1 MSLTPVTE
9 GQSVTLTCRSSCPV
23 DTNPTYIWYHTRQPV
38 TNQHTISGNTL
49 TLSSVSKRDAGRY
62 SCALRGHEDHPS
74 PSVCVLNCWSVVYT
88 HQSICAVKG
97 SSVDLGCSYSYPSN
111 VIVTETFWHKPEMM
125 EDLSKKGEYANRVT
139 YLGNNDSD
147 SAMRIEDLRESDSG
161 EYRFRFLTNDTA
173 GRFSGSPG
181 ISLSVLTL
189 QVEMSP
195 TTVTEGQSVTLT
207 CRPTCDTGVEPTF
220 VWYKNGLPVANQ
232 RRTTYRTMTI
242 NSVSKTHSGR
252 YSCAVQGHENHPSP
266 AVALNVQYSPKNTSA
281 SISPS
286 SNIVEGNSVTLTCSS
301 DANPPVHNYTW
312 YKINRGETTV
322 GSGQNYNIFNIN
334 SEDTGQYYC
343 RATNVVGFSNST
355 FLSIDVFYSPKNT
368 SASIS
373 PSSNI
378 VEGNSVTLTCS
389 SDANP
394 PVHNYTWYKINRGVT
409 TVGSGQNHSINI
421 IKSEDTGQYYCRMEN
436 SVGSTNSTVLY
447 VNVSYSPKNTS
458 TSISPP
464 GDIVEGNSVTLTCS
478 SDANPPVYNYTWYK
492 INRGETTLESGQNHS
507 INNIKSEDTGQYY
520 CRVGN
525 SVGSI
530 NSTVLRRQTSTKGR
544 DRIADDRQGDSG
556 PVCDDIAAVPMTSDP
571 KQRVDS
577 GDEDDVQYA
586 SVQFKARNKDKAPD
600 CTATQPHVQERKENV
615 TYASVNICR
624 PSSGGNQRGETS
636 TKGTNRSVDNRQ
648 QKDSEP
654 MYDDIAAMPMTSDSK
669 KMADS
674 GEDVDVQYA
683 SVQFKARNKD
693 KAPDSTAPQPHI
705 QEKKEDVTYASMNI
719 TSASAAVNA

>member
-9 GQSVTLTCRSSCPV
+9 GQSVTLTCSTSCPG

-49 TLSSVSKRDAGRY
+49 TLSS
-62 SCALRGHEDHPS
+62 
-74 PSVCVLNCWSVVYT
+74 
-88 HQSICAVKG
+88 SICAVKG

-125 EDLSKKGEYANRVT
+125 EDLRKKGEYANRVT

-173 GRFSGSPG
+173 GKFSGSPG
-181 ISLSVLTL
+181 ISLSVSTL

-220 VWYKNGLPVANQ
+220 VWYKNRRPVANQ

-266 AVALNVQYSPKNTSA
+266 AVALNVQYSPKKTSASISPPGNIVEGDSVTLTCSSDANPPVHTYTWYKVNRDSPKNTSA

-312 YKINRGETTV
+312 YNINR
-322 GSGQNYNIFNIN
+322 
-334 SEDTGQYYC
+334 D
-343 RATNVVGFSNST
+343 
-355 FLSIDVFYSPKNT
+355 SPKNT

-378 VEGNSVTLTCS
+378 VEGKSVTLTCS

-394 PVHNYTWYKINRGVT
+394 PVHTYTWYKINRGVT

-458 TSISPP
+458 ASISPP

-600 CTATQPHVQERKENV
+600 STATQPHVQEKEEDV
-615 TYASVNICR
+615 AYDCR
-624 PSSGGNQRGETS
+624 PSNGENQRGETS

-654 MYDDIAAMPMTSDSK
+654 IYDNIAAMPMTSDSK

-674 GEDVDVQYA
+674 GEDVDIQYA

-705 QEKKEDVTYASMNI
+705 QEKKEDVAYDSMNI
-719 TSASAAVNA
+719 PSASAAVNAQQTQTLNDQHDVFQHGNISSESRHQQKDWGNL